1 MRDIHPQ
8 RLRYFYEVTVSGS
21 IRGAAERLN
30 TAPSVITRQIRLL
43 EDELGAKLFER
54 SIAGSVPTEAALEVL
69 RYWKASRL
77 QLEDL
82 EQKISEIGNLS
93 RGHVRIAVGE
103 GFAPGLQQEVIL
115 PFTALHPNIHFTV
128 EALGVADILEAVADG
143 ICHLGIAFNA
153 PASHRVTSLAEVD
166 VPLRLLVRPQH
177 PLAAAA
183 AQGPLTVRKA
193 FSYPLALLTTSYGIR
208 KILDHIAYSEEEQM
222 IASMTTNNLR
232 MLIDQALQTNVGTFL
247 DPFHVA
253 DYLDDGQLVALK
265 VDHPLL
271 ESGKASMLVRSGQVL
286 PRPAKE
292 VIDWILGRS
301 RVFAQR

>member
-54 SIAGSVPTEAALEVL
+54 SVAGSVPTEAALEVL
-69 RYWKASRL
+69 KYWKASRL

-82 EQKISEIGNLS
+82 EQKIHEIGNLS

-128 EALGVADILEAVADG
+128 EALGVADILETVADG

-153 PASHRVTSLAEVD
+153 PASNRVTSLAEVD

-177 PLAAAA
+177 PLAAAE
-183 AQGPLTVRKA
+183 GPLTVRKA
-193 FSYPLALLTTSYGIR
+193 FSYPLALLSASYGIR

-222 IASMTTNNLR
+222 IAAMTTNNLR
-232 MLIDQALQTNVGTFL
+232 MLIDHALQTDVGTFL

-253 DYLDDGQLVALK
+253 EYLDDGRLVALK

-271 ESGKASMLVRSGQVL
+271 ESGKASMLVRSGQAL

-292 VIDWILGRS
+292 VIDWILDRS
-301 RVFAQR
+301 RVFAKR